1 MTELATNKSE
11 VISLNFEQVKKLLPQ
26 KYPFL
31 FIDKVPEL
39 VPGERIV
46 AMKNV
51 SGNEYFF
58 EGHFPKEAVMPGAL
72 IIEGMAQASIVLFKV
87 SYAAEEDEDMIYLF
101 GGARVRFL
109 QKVVPGDQ
117 LRMEME
123 FDKVTSNA
131 AIVAGSVYTEK
142 GRVVEATLTF
152 AREKGG
158 ANLAG

>member
-1 MTELATNKSE
+1 MTNLATNNAE

-31 FIDKVPEL
+31 FIDKVLEL
-39 VPGERIV
+39 IPGQKIV
-46 AMKNV
+46 AVKNV

-72 IIEGMAQASIVLFKV
+72 IIEGMAQASIILFKV
-87 SYAAEEDEDMIYLF
+87 SYAAEDEDMIYLF

-131 AIVAGSVYTEK
+131 AIVLGSVYTEK

-158 ANLAG
+158 ADLAG